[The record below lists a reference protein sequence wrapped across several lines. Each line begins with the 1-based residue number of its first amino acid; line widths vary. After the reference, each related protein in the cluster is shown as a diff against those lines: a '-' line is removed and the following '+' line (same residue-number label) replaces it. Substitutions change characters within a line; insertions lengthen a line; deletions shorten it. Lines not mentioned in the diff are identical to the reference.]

1 MANFAESSA
10 DPRPSPQEFQKRGFL
25 MSVPHVNTTLR
36 SRTFEIHRDVDLTG
50 ISGVGVVA
58 DGCVF
63 PDGTTVVRWREVG
76 GEHYE
81 RGVRA
86 TTVVFPSVNAVE
98 ALHGHGGATRLVFHD
113 EVNKTGH
120 SKGPHL
126 HFEAGR
132 SLNGDPSMY
141 PISED
146 PA

>member
-1 MANFAESSA
+1 
-10 DPRPSPQEFQKRGFL
+10 

-86 TTVVFPSVNAVE
+86 TTVVFPSVSAVE

-113 EVNKTGH
+113 EVNKAADDSVNDSGCTGH
-120 SKGPHL
+120 SRGPHL
-126 HFEAGR
+126 HFGASAEDRTQR
-132 SLNGDPSMY
+132 SLYGDPSMY
-141 PISED
+141 PVHED